1 MSRHQGLKWSCW
13 PSEGDCLMLTTALHV
28 DDDVSLAAWRRLR
41 PTIDLEDLNGEQYR
55 MLPLLGERLARL
67 APDDP
72 KIGMMRGLRRRAMIE
87 GGRNLAAL
95 DQVIEMLERA
105 SIDVVVLK
113 GAALCLGVYPAQG
126 LRPFY
131 DLDLLVAP
139 ERHAEALELFRA
151 AGWHPKKRAFDFEGN
166 HAIDLV
172 GGQVPVDLHRASN
185 PEIRHLGV
193 DRLGGSPL
201 EAVPAKSP
209 LPSGR
214 HPLVL
219 APTDNLLHTIVHGT
233 QGYFGAVPVLNW
245 IADAAVLL
253 DGGEV
258 DLGRLIALAEI
269 GSVSPLLRDALRL
282 ISEVTGVPAD
292 RRSQQMLGAVRV
304 SQIARLR
311 TAAFRD
317 QLAKVPPLSRLGLRA
332 SEAIGRRMTFH
343 LNQTVSLSD
352 ADAAR
357 WLLRRAIDRPAR
369 RRAGGGSRFTA

>member
-1 MSRHQGLKWSCW
+1 MSGHQGLKWSCW
-13 PSEGDCLMLTTALHV
+13 PSEGDCLMLTTALHA

-55 MLPLLGERLARL
+55 MLPLLGERLARI

-95 DQVIEMLERA
+95 DVVIEMLARA
-105 SIDVVVLK
+105 SIAVVVLK
-113 GAALCLGVYPAQG
+113 GAAMCLGVYPALG

-139 ERHAEALELFRA
+139 ERHAEALELFRS
-151 AGWHPKKRAFDFEGN
+151 AGWHPMKQGFDFEGN
-166 HAIDLV
+166 HAVDLV
-172 GGQVPVDLHRASN
+172 GGRVPVDLHRAIN

-201 EAVPAKSP
+201 EAVAAKSP

-245 IADAAVLL
+245 IADAAVLI

-258 DLGRLIALAEI
+258 DPDRLVALAEV
-269 GSVSPLLRDALRL
+269 GSVSSLLRDALRL
-282 ISEVTGVPAD
+282 IAEVTGVPAD
-292 RRSQQMLGAVRV
+292 AGCQQKLDAASV
-304 SQIARLR
+304 SRIARLR

-317 QLAKVPPLSRLGLRA
+317 QLAEVPPLSKLGPRA

-352 ADAAR
+352 PDAAR

-369 RRAGGGSRFTA
+369 RRTFDG